1 MNDMRA
7 SVIGAAEVFQRLR
20 GSINVGAVQAGAR
33 KPFRFL
39 LCGDPA
45 LMSDLRSLLL
55 DGHGAD
61 GFIPIDA
68 AATLET
74 IDPAGGRK
82 IDTSDARCVLF
93 LGRRGDREGARLD
106 LLAGLGL
113 PILAL
118 IVDPDVSAASG
129 PAVAPA
135 AGKIED
141 YIVPAIAVDVLAGRF
156 LPHLIECCRGIEIAV
171 GRRLPALRETVA
183 AKLTRDAALNAL
195 KVAGAS
201 AVVDH
206 IPLLGVV
213 IGAFASAGDMMAIT
227 GIQMMLMLQIGATYG
242 KDPDLAHVWEL
253 LPIVGGGLGWRA
265 LSRELSGF
273 IPVAGVFIKAAIAYA
288 GTVVVGEGARV
299 YFQHGRHMSAAD
311 GAKLYEDAK
320 SSAMTFTRETVAR
333 LRRNGKGSNGTTPHD
348 DGPSAN

>member
-33 KPFRFL
+33 RPFRFL
-39 LCGDPA
+39 VCGDPA
-45 LMSDLRSLLL
+45 LMSDLRGFLL
-55 DGHGAD
+55 DSQGAD
-61 GFIPIDA
+61 DFVPIEA
-68 AATLET
+68 AATIET
-74 IDPAGGRK
+74 IDPAAGRK
-82 IDTSDARCVLF
+82 IDTSDARCVIF
-93 LGRRGDREGARLD
+93 LGRPGDRAGARLD
-106 LLAGLGL
+106 LLTG
-113 PILAL
+113 LAL
-118 IVDPDVSAASG
+118 PVLALTVD
-129 PAVAPA
+129 PAVAVSAGPA
-135 AGKIED
+135 TPPPNGQVED
-141 YIVPAIAVDVLAGRF
+141 YVVPMIAAEALQGRF
-156 LPHLIECCRGIEIAV
+156 LPHVIDCCRGIEIAV

-213 IGAFASAGDMMAIT
+213 IGAFASAGDMMALT

-242 KDPDLAHVWEL
+242 KDPDLARVWEL

-299 YFQHGRHMSAAD
+299 YFQHGRHMSASD
-311 GAKLYEDAK
+311 GARIYEDAK
-320 SSAMTFTRETVAR
+320 SSAMMFARDTFAKI
-333 LRRNGKGSNGTTPHD
+333 RRKP
-348 DGPSAN
+348 